1 MRSLPRNLLLVAVI
15 GATLLAFAFL
25 LARNANTQSTSNK
38 KSQEPDPVVMAIRR
52 GGLREAARLTGTY
65 VGSERTTGWAKYEI
79 ESLTSSSAAIVIG
92 TPLSSASSLAASG
105 ERINTDY
112 NVRIER
118 VLKGKLEKG
127 QTISV
132 VAPGGKVTF
141 EDGTSAEVRTPDLG
155 PIVENKRYVFFLRT
169 SEEKIDAFGLT
180 GGGQGLFE
188 LSSSDS
194 TVKPLGDKS
203 DSVQRHKDQKLADFV
218 SEIERAV
225 KTHPDT
231 SYCCN

>member
-15 GATLLAFAFL
+15 GVVSLTFVFL
-25 LARNANTQSTSNK
+25 LAKNANTQSTSNK
-38 KSQEPDPVVMAIRR
+38 KYQEPDPIVMAIRR
-52 GGLREAARLTGTY
+52 GGLREAARLKGNY
-65 VGSERTTGWAKYEI
+65 IGSERTTGWAKYTI

-92 TPLSSASSLAASG
+92 IPLSSSSSLAASG

-112 NVRIER
+112 NVKIQR

-127 QTISV
+127 ETISV

-141 EDGTSAEVRTPDLG
+141 EDGTSAEIRTPDLG

-169 SEEKIDAFGLT
+169 SEEKLDAFDLI
-180 GGGQGLFE
+180 GGGQGVFE

-194 TVKPLGDKS
+194 TVKALGSKTDI
-203 DSVQRHKDQKLADFV
+203 VQQYNYKQIADFIGEV
-218 SEIERAV
+218 ENAV
-225 KTHPDT
+225 RKYPDPLP
-231 SYCCN
+231 CCN

>member
-1 MRSLPRNLLLVAVI
+1 MPSLPRKHLLFAVI
-15 GATLLAFAFL
+15 GAVSLTFVLLFAKD
-25 LARNANTQSTSNK
+25 ANTQSTSNK
-38 KSQEPDPVVMAIRR
+38 KAQEPDPVVMAIRR

-65 VGSERTTGWAKYEI
+65 VGSERTTGWAKYDI
-79 ESLTSSSAAIVIG
+79 ESLTSSSATIVIG
-92 TPLSSASSLAASG
+92 TPLSSSSSLAASG

-118 VLKGKLEKG
+118 VLKGKLKKDE
-127 QTISV
+127 TISL

-141 EDGTSAEVRTPDLG
+141 EDGTSAEVKTPDLG
-155 PIVENKRYVFFLRT
+155 PIVEHKRYVFFLRT

-194 TVKPLGDKS
+194 AVKPLGDKS
-203 DSVQRHKDQKLADFV
+203 DSVQRHKEQKIADFI

-225 KTHPDT
+225 RTHPDT